1 MCLLPKHFK
10 CRRGTEHD
18 GVRRARIGSLV
29 TTPNYHR
36 WALPVAYSLAGVA
49 LCLAN
54 LVQADV
60 THHNDL
66 LYYLLCG
73 AVAALGLRSTHRN
86 AVPVSFLVMLLAI
99 EDLSLPELI
108 VIACLVSLLSQIRE
122 SGRTRPQIFALILAI
137 ASGSIGIA
145 AAQLIHQTLAVI
157 KYNALFPAP
166 LVASSL
172 VLLLNLSL
180 ARALGKNGSL
190 SIGKALLQECRP
202 LLPWFVGLAY
212 LASLIRSAATLNGM
226 NAGLVTLPMLFALD
240 AAFRAWFDTK
250 EKHREELAALQKRS
264 LENLAALH
272 QRTLETLAVAINGR
286 DRTTQMHL
294 RRVQFYVRAVGA
306 ELKLSEEHLA
316 HLNVAALLHDIGKLG
331 IPDHILLKAGPLSPE
346 EWEKMKTHPVSGAEM
361 LARMNFPEPV
371 LEIVATHHE
380 KWDGKGYP
388 RGLKGEEIP
397 IGSRI
402 LAAVDCLDALAS
414 DRPYRGALT
423 IDMAMD
429 RVSREQ
435 GRSFDP
441 QVVSVLQRRY
451 AELERMAWGEVL
463 NNGGAEAA
471 DTPDHDLGKLSASL
485 NAESKPSGHSILD
498 PIVSARQ
505 ETQRLQ
511 TLATALTHSLGASE
525 VTAAIHEHVKQMI
538 AHDTLAIY
546 VIREEKLEPIEIVGE
561 NSHLFSRDA
570 FPIEKGLSGRV
581 IQHKTSILN
590 GDPCMEFGFNND
602 SVVVYKLQSALAV
615 PMMGPKGMAG
625 VITLYQKDRRSF
637 SRDHLRLLEA
647 VSQHAAPAIESALRY
662 HDTEKMAVTDHLTG
676 VPNARSLEL
685 HLHRELSRAQ
695 RENSTVGVLV
705 CDLNGFKQVNDRFG
719 HMKGNEVLQA
729 VAKGL
734 QDVCRKSDYVARMGG
749 DEFVIVSPG
758 LREDLSVSYVERLQT
773 VARAAGWSV
782 CNEQCLS
789 MAVGTAIYPFDGT
802 DAEVLLAE
810 ADRRMYSAKPQGSR
824 RGVPAPSAA
833 VVEERVS

>member
-1 MCLLPKHFK
+1 MK
-10 CRRGTEHD
+10 TSD
-18 GVRRARIGSLV
+18 N
-29 TTPNYHR
+29 TR
-36 WALPVAYSLAGVA
+36 WALMAIYCLAGAAV
-49 LCLAN
+49 CVVNLA
-54 LVQADV
+54 QADV
-60 THHNDL
+60 SHYNDF

-73 AVAALGLRSTHRN
+73 VIAALGLRSTTRN
-86 AVPVSFLVMLLAI
+86 AVPVGFLVLLLAI
-99 EDLSLPELI
+99 EDLNLPEL
-108 VIACLVSLLSQIRE
+108 VFIACMISLLGQIRE
-122 SGRTRPQIFALILAI
+122 AGSVRPRATALILSI

-145 AAQLIHQTLAVI
+145 AAQMTHHSLAGLG
-157 KYNALFPAP
+157 YNTVFPAS

-172 VLLLNLSL
+172 VLLLNLSVS
-180 ARALGKNGSL
+180 RALGKEEPF
-190 SIGKALLQECRP
+190 SIGKVLVGECRP

-212 LASLIRSAATLNGM
+212 LASLVRSAATLNRM
-226 NAGLVTLPMLFALD
+226 NAGLVTLPILFALD
-240 AAFRAWFDTK
+240 AAFRAWFNTK
-250 EKHREELAALQKRS
+250 EKHREELATLQKRS

-306 ELKLSEEHLA
+306 EMKLSEEQLE

-331 IPDHILLKAGPLSPE
+331 IPDHILLKPGPLSPE
-346 EWEKMKTHPVSGAEM
+346 EWEKMKTHPMSGAEM

-397 IGSRI
+397 IGARI
-402 LAAVDCLDALAS
+402 LSAVDCLDALAS

-429 RVSREQ
+429 RVSREE

-451 AELERMAWGEVL
+451 AELERMAWGEVTD
-463 NNGGAEAA
+463 NAGAEA
-471 DTPDHDLGKLSASL
+471 PDAATNELGKLSATL
-485 NAESKPSGHSILD
+485 NGESKPITNAILD

-511 TLATALTHSLGASE
+511 TLATALTHSLGARE
-525 VTAAIHEHVKQMI
+525 VTAAIHEHVKHMI

-546 VIREEKLEPIEIVGE
+546 VAREKDLEPIEIVGE
-561 NSHLFSRDA
+561 NSHLFSREA

-581 IQHKTSILN
+581 IQNKTYILN
-590 GDPCMEFGFNND
+590 GDPCMEFGFNNE

-615 PMMGPKGMAG
+615 PMKGPKGMMG
-625 VITLYQKDRRSF
+625 VLTLYQKDLRSF
-637 SRDHLRLLEA
+637 NRDHLRLLEA
-647 VSQHAAPAIESALRY
+647 VSLQVAPAIESALRY

-695 RENSTVGVLV
+695 REATTVGVLV

-719 HMKGNEVLQA
+719 HLKGNEVLQT

-734 QDVCRKSDYVARMGG
+734 QEVCRKSDYVARMGG
-749 DEFVIVSPG
+749 DEFVIISPG

-773 VARAAGWSV
+773 VARGAGWSV
-782 CNEQCLS
+782 CNEACLS
-789 MAVGTAIYPFDGT
+789 MAVGTAIYPFDGA

-810 ADRRMYSAKPQGSR
+810 ADRRMYNAKPQGSR
-824 RGVPAPSAA
+824 RGVHSEI
-833 VVEERVS
+833 VMEERVS

>member
-1 MCLLPKHFK
+1 VK
-10 CRRGTEHD
+10 TSD
-18 GVRRARIGSLV
+18 
-29 TTPNYHR
+29 NYR
-36 WALPVAYSLAGVA
+36 SALMAIYCFVGAAVCVVNLAQAGVSRH
-49 LCLAN
+49 
-54 LVQADV
+54 D
-60 THHNDL
+60 DF

-73 AVAALGLRSTHRN
+73 VIAALGLRSSARN
-86 AVPVSFLVMLLAI
+86 AIPVSFLVMLLAI

-108 VIACLVSLLSQIRE
+108 FIACLVSLLAQIRE
-122 SGRTRPQIFALILAI
+122 SGRIRPRISALILSI
-137 ASGSIGIA
+137 ASGGIGIA
-145 AAQLIHQTLAVI
+145 AAQMAHQSLVVF
-157 KYNALFPAP
+157 KNNALFPAP

-172 VLLLNLSL
+172 VLLLNLGLS
-180 ARALGKNGSL
+180 RALGKEGSF
-190 SIGKALLQECRP
+190 SIGKVLLQECRP

-212 LASLIRSAATLNGM
+212 LASLVRSAATLNGM

-250 EKHREELAALQKRS
+250 EQHREELAALQKRS

-306 ELKLSEEHLA
+306 ELKLSDEQLE

-331 IPDHILLKAGPLSPE
+331 IPDHILLKPGPLSPE
-346 EWEKMKTHPVSGAEM
+346 EWEKMKTHPLSGAEM
-361 LARMNFPEPV
+361 LARMNFPEQV

-397 IGSRI
+397 IGARI
-402 LAAVDCLDALAS
+402 LSAVDCLDALAS
-414 DRPYRGALT
+414 DRPYRSALT

-429 RVSREQ
+429 RVSREE

-441 QVVSVLQRRY
+441 RVVSVLQRRY
-451 AELERMAWGEVL
+451 VELERMAWGEVT
-463 NNGGAEAA
+463 NQAGAEAP
-471 DTPDHDLGKLSASL
+471 DTPSSDLGKLSATL
-485 NAESKPSGHSILD
+485 NAESKPTANAILD

-538 AHDTLAIY
+538 AHDTMAIY
-546 VIREEKLEPIEIVGE
+546 VTREDKLEPIEIVGE

-602 SVVVYKLQSALAV
+602 SVVVYKLQAALAV
-615 PMMGPKGMAG
+615 LMIGPKGMVG

-637 SRDHLRLLEA
+637 NRDHLRLLEA
-647 VSQHAAPAIESALRY
+647 VSQQVAPAIESALRY

-695 RENSTVGVLV
+695 REETTVGVLV

-719 HMKGNEVLQA
+719 HLKGNEVLQT

-758 LREDLSVSYVERLQT
+758 LREDLTVSYVERLQT

-789 MAVGTAIYPFDGT
+789 MAVGTAIYPFDGA

-824 RGVPAPSAA
+824 RGSPATVEA

>member
-1 MCLLPKHFK
+1 LPI
-10 CRRGTEHD
+10 
-18 GVRRARIGSLV
+18 VYS
-29 TTPNYHR
+29 
-36 WALPVAYSLAGVA
+36 VAGLAV
-49 LCLAN
+49 CLAY

-60 THHNDL
+60 THHGDF

-73 AVAALGLRSTHRN
+73 AIAALGLRSTHRN
-86 AVPVSFLVMLLAI
+86 AIPVSFLVLLLAI
-99 EDLSLPELI
+99 EDLSLPEL
-108 VIACLVSLLSQIRE
+108 VFIASLISLLSQIRE
-122 SGRTRPQIFALILAI
+122 SGRSRPKILDLVLAI
-137 ASGSIGIA
+137 ASGSIGITG
-145 AAQLIHQTLAVI
+145 AQMIFQTVAVV
-157 KYNALFPAP
+157 KFNTLFPAA

-172 VLLLNLSL
+172 ILLLNLSL
-180 ARALGKNGSL
+180 ARALTKGGSF
-190 SIGKALLQECRP
+190 SIGKLLLEECRP
-202 LLPWFVGLAY
+202 LVPWFVGLAY
-212 LASLIRSAATLNGM
+212 LASLVRSAAILNGM
-226 NAGLVTLPMLFALD
+226 NAGLVMLPMLFALD
-240 AAFRAWFDTK
+240 SAFRAWFNTK

-306 ELKLSEEHLA
+306 ELKMSPEDLE

-331 IPDHILLKAGPLSPE
+331 IPDHILLKPGPLSPE

-371 LEIVATHHE
+371 LQIVATHHE

-397 IGSRI
+397 IGARI
-402 LAAVDCLDALAS
+402 LSAVDCLDALAS
-414 DRPYRGALT
+414 DRPYRSALT

-429 RVSREQ
+429 RVSREE

-441 QVVSVLQRRY
+441 RVVSVLQRRY
-451 AELERMAWGEVL
+451 AELERMAWGEVTD
-463 NNGGAEAA
+463 NGAE
-471 DTPDHDLGKLSASL
+471 TPDSPAQELGKLSATL
-485 NAESKPSGHSILD
+485 NSESKPSSDSILD

-525 VTAAIHEHVKQMI
+525 VTAAIHQHVKDMI

-546 VIREEKLEPIEIVGE
+546 VSRDGQMEPIEIVGE
-561 NSHLFSRDA
+561 NSHLFSRES

-581 IQHKTSILN
+581 VQHKSSILN

-615 PMMGPKGMAG
+615 LMKGPKGMLG
-625 VITLYQKDRRSF
+625 VITLYQKDLRAF
-637 SRDHLRLLEA
+637 NRDHLRLLEA
-647 VSQHAAPAIESALRY
+647 VSLQIAPAIESALRY

-676 VPNARSLEL
+676 LPNARSLEL

-695 RENSTVGVLV
+695 REDKTVGVLV
-705 CDLNGFKQVNDRFG
+705 CDLNGFKGVNDRFG
-719 HMKGNEVLQA
+719 HLKGNEVLQV

-749 DEFVIVSPG
+749 DEFVIISPG

-773 VARAAGWSV
+773 VARAAGWAV

-789 MAVGTAIYPFDGT
+789 MAVGTAIYPFEGT

-824 RGVPAPSAA
+824 RGEPAPAGA
-833 VVEERVS
+833 VAEERAS

>member
-1 MCLLPKHFK
+1 MDSNVQESNLQV
-10 CRRGTEHD
+10 T
-18 GVRRARIGSLV
+18 RADQNRHILSV
-29 TTPNYHR
+29 VY
-36 WALPVAYSLAGVA
+36 GVA
-49 LCLAN
+49 GIGVCLMN

-60 THHNDL
+60 THHDDF

-73 AVAALGLRSTHRN
+73 VVAALGLRSTHRN
-86 AVPVSFLVMLLAI
+86 AIPVSFLVMLLAI

-108 VIACLVSLLSQIRE
+108 FIACVVSLLGQIRE
-122 SGRTRPQIFALILAI
+122 RARARLRIPAMILSI
-137 ASGSIGIA
+137 ASGAIGI
-145 AAQLIHQTLAVI
+145 TLAEMMHQASDGL
-157 KYNALFPAP
+157 KYNVLFPAP
-166 LVASSL
+166 MVASSL
-172 VLLLNLSL
+172 VLLLNPSL
-180 ARALGKNGSL
+180 ARALRKDGSF
-190 SIGKALLQECRP
+190 SIKVLLQECRP

-240 AAFRAWFDTK
+240 AAFRAWFGTK
-250 EKHREELAALQKRS
+250 EKHREELATLQKRS

-306 ELKLSEEHLA
+306 DLKLSAEQLE

-331 IPDHILLKAGPLSPE
+331 IPDHILLKPGPLSPE
-346 EWEKMKTHPVSGAEM
+346 EWEKMKTHPLSGAEM
-361 LARMNFPEPV
+361 LARMNFPEQV

-380 KWDGKGYP
+380 KWDGTGYP
-388 RGLKGEEIP
+388 RGIKGEQIP
-397 IGSRI
+397 LGSRI
-402 LAAVDCLDALAS
+402 LSAVDCLDALAS

-429 RVSREQ
+429 RVSREE

-441 QVVSVLQRRY
+441 QVVCVLQRRY
-451 AELERMAWGEVL
+451 AELERLAWGEVM
-463 NNGGAEAA
+463 NNGGAEA
-471 DTPDHDLGKLSASL
+471 PDKPSTDLGKLSATL
-485 NAESKPSGHSILD
+485 NAESKPTAGSILD

-505 ETQRLQ
+505 ETQCLQ

-525 VTAAIHEHVKQMI
+525 VTAAIHEHVKQLI
-538 AHDTLAIY
+538 AHDTMAIY
-546 VIREEKLEPIEIVGE
+546 ISREDQLEPIEIAGE

-581 IQHKTSILN
+581 IQHKSSILN

-615 PMMGPKGMAG
+615 LMQGPKGMLG
-625 VITLYQKDRRSF
+625 VITLYQKDLRAF
-637 SRDHLRLLEA
+637 NRDHLRLLEA
-647 VSQHAAPAIESALRY
+647 VSRQVAPAIESALRY
-662 HDTEKMAVTDHLTG
+662 HDTERMAVTDHLTG
-676 VPNARSLEL
+676 LPNARSLEL

-695 RENSTVGVLV
+695 REEKTVGVLV
-705 CDLNGFKQVNDRFG
+705 CDLNGFKGVNDRFG
-719 HMKGNEVLQA
+719 HLKGNEVLQV

-734 QDVCRKSDYVARMGG
+734 QEVCRKSDYVARMGG

-773 VARAAGWSV
+773 VARSAGWAV

-789 MAVGTAIYPFDGT
+789 MAVGTAIYPFEGT

-824 RGVPAPSAA
+824 RGEPARAEA

>member
-1 MCLLPKHFK
+1 VKTSEKHSAALMAVYCLAGGAV
-10 CRRGTEHD
+10 C
-18 GVRRARIGSLV
+18 LV
-29 TTPNYHR
+29 
-36 WALPVAYSLAGVA
+36 SLAR
-49 LCLAN
+49 
-54 LVQADV
+54 ADV
-60 THHNDL
+60 SHLSDFL
-66 LYYLLCG
+66 FYLLCG
-73 AVAALGLRSTHRN
+73 FIAALGLRSTTRHTI
-86 AVPVSFLVMLLAI
+86 PVSVLVLMLAI
-99 EDLSLPELI
+99 EDLSLSE
-108 VIACLVSLLSQIRE
+108 VVFIACVVSMLSRIRE
-122 SGRTRPQIFALILAI
+122 SGSGRLRAI
-137 ASGSIGIA
+137 PMFFSVASGGIGVA
-145 AAQLIHQTLAVI
+145 AAQVAYQTLIAFHYSV
-157 KYNALFPAP
+157 LFPAP
-166 LVASSL
+166 LVACSL
-172 VLLLNLSL
+172 ILLLNL
-180 ARALGKNGSL
+180 ALSRVIAEEDSL
-190 SIGKALLQECRP
+190 STRKVLLQECRP

-212 LASLIRSAATLNGM
+212 LASLVRSSSTLSGM
-226 NAGLVTLPMLFALD
+226 NAGLVALPTLFALD

-250 EKHREELAALQKRS
+250 EKHREELATLQKRG
-264 LENLAALH
+264 LDNLAALH

-306 ELKLSEEHLA
+306 ELKLSEEQLD
-316 HLNVAALLHDIGKLG
+316 HLNVAALLHDIGKLA
-331 IPDHILLKAGPLSPE
+331 IPDHILLKPGPLSPE
-346 EWEKMKTHPVSGAEM
+346 EWEKMKTHPVSGADM

-380 KWDGKGYP
+380 KWDGTGYP
-388 RGLKGEEIP
+388 RGIKAEQIP

-429 RVSREQ
+429 RVSRDE

-441 QVVSVLQRRY
+441 QVVSVLRRRY
-451 AELERMAWGEVL
+451 IELERMAWGEV
-463 NNGGAEAA
+463 NNQTGVDSL
-471 DTPDHDLGKLSASL
+471 DTPANDLGKLSARL
-485 NAESKPSGHSILD
+485 NAESKSTPNAILD

-511 TLATALTHSLGASE
+511 TLAAALTHSLGASE
-525 VTAAIHEHVKQMI
+525 VTAAIHEHVKHMI

-546 VIREEKLEPIEIVGE
+546 IVRENKLEPIEIVGE
-561 NSHLFSRDA
+561 NSHLFGREA

-615 PMMGPKGMAG
+615 LMTGPKGMVG

-637 SRDHLRLLEA
+637 DRDHLRLLEA
-647 VSQHAAPAIESALRY
+647 VSHQVAPAIESALRY
-662 HDTEKMAVTDHLTG
+662 HDTEKMAATDHLTG

-695 RENSTVGVLV
+695 REDTTVGVLV
-705 CDLNGFKQVNDRFG
+705 CDLNGFKAVNDRFG
-719 HMKGNEVLQA
+719 HLKGNEVLQT

-734 QDVCRKSDYVARMGG
+734 QDICRKSDYVARMGG

-789 MAVGTAIYPFDGT
+789 MAVGTAIFPFDGAH
-802 DAEVLLAE
+802 AEVLLAE

-824 RGVPAPSAA
+824 RGVIDNGEAM
-833 VVEERVS
+833 VERVS

>member
-1 MCLLPKHFK
+1 
-10 CRRGTEHD
+10 
-18 GVRRARIGSLV
+18 V
-29 TTPNYHR
+29 TKTDSHR
-36 WALPVAYSLAGVA
+36 QALPIVYSIAGIAV
-49 LCLAN
+49 CLVN

-60 THHNDL
+60 VHHNDFL
-66 LYYLLCG
+66 IYLLCG
-73 AVAALGLRSTHRN
+73 VIAAMGLRSTHRN
-86 AVPVSFLVMLLAI
+86 AIPVSFLVLLLAI
-99 EDLSLPELI
+99 QDLSLPELI
-108 VIACLVSLLSQIRE
+108 FIASLVSLLGEIRE
-122 SGRTRPQIFALILAI
+122 SGRKRPRILDLTLSV
-137 ASGSIGIA
+137 ASGAIGIA
-145 AAQLIHQTLAVI
+145 AAQIVHQALVGF

-180 ARALGKNGSL
+180 TRALAKEGPF
-190 SIGKALLQECRP
+190 SIVEVLRQECRP

-250 EKHREELAALQKRS
+250 EKHREELATLQKRS

-306 ELKLSEEHLA
+306 ELKLSDEQLE
-316 HLNVAALLHDIGKLG
+316 HLNVAALLHDIGKLA
-331 IPDHILLKAGPLSPE
+331 IPDHILLKPGALSPE
-346 EWEKMKTHPVSGAEM
+346 EWEKMKTHPLTGAEM
-361 LARMNFPEPV
+361 LARMNFPEAV

-380 KWDGKGYP
+380 KWDGTGYP
-388 RGLKGEEIP
+388 KGLKEEQIP
-397 IGSRI
+397 LGARI
-402 LAAVDCLDALAS
+402 LSVVDCLDALAS

-423 IDMAMD
+423 IDMAMA
-429 RVSREQ
+429 RVSKQE

-451 AELERMAWGEVL
+451 LDLERSAWGEVSDQA
-463 NNGGAEAA
+463 GVDGA
-471 DTPDHDLGKLSASL
+471 DTASNDLGKLSATL
-485 NAESKPSGHSILD
+485 NGESRPAANSIMD

-511 TLATALTHSLGASE
+511 TLASALTHSLGASE
-525 VTAAIHEHVKQMI
+525 VTAAIHEHVKHMI

-546 VIREEKLEPIEIVGE
+546 VTREDKLEPIEIVGE
-561 NSHLFSRDA
+561 NSHLFAREA

-615 PMMGPKGMAG
+615 PMVGPKGMAG

-637 SRDHLRLLEA
+637 NRDHLRLLEA
-647 VSQHAAPAIESALRY
+647 VSQQVAPAIESALRY
-662 HDTEKMAVTDHLTG
+662 LDTEKMAVTDHLTG
-676 VPNARSLEL
+676 LPNARSLEL

-695 RENSTVGVLV
+695 RETTSVGVLV
-705 CDLNGFKQVNDRFG
+705 CDLNGFKAVNDRFG
-719 HMKGNEVLQA
+719 HLKGNEVLQA

-758 LREDLSVSYVERLQT
+758 LREDLNVSYVERLQT
-773 VARAAGWSV
+773 VARAAGWAV
-782 CNEQCLS
+782 CNEACLS
-789 MAVGTAIYPFDGT
+789 MAVGTAIYPIDGT
-802 DAEVLLAE
+802 EAEVLMAE
-810 ADRRMYSAKPQGSR
+810 ADKRMYSAKPQGSS
-824 RGVPAPSAA
+824 RGVVVQAPAEP
-833 VVEERVS
+833 VVEQSAS